1 MAEKPMLFNT
11 EMTRAILEDRKTQ
24 TRRLVKEIPLD
35 EQHFTVKGGVALA
48 CDGSGY
54 WYRAE
59 KFCRVQPG
67 DVLWVRETWQRLFE
81 YDKYVYRA
89 DYDDDEGLRIDRA
102 YVAWRPSIHMPR
114 EAARLFLNV
123 TGVRIERL
131 QDISPLDIKAEGIRI
146 KEDDEFDV
154 EMSQEA
160 MERFEFERLWD
171 STIKPADLPK
181 YGWEANPWVWRYT
194 FERYT
199 QGG

>member
-67 DVLWVRETWQRLFE
+67 DVLWVRETWQRLSDFGE
-81 YDKYVYRA
+81 WRYEYRA
-89 DYDDDEGLRIDRA
+89 DYEDDDPLRLDGMYIT
-102 YVAWRPSIHMPR
+102 WRPSIHMPR
-114 EAARLFLNV
+114 EAARLFLRVKN
-123 TGVRIERL
+123 VRIERL
-131 QDISPLDIKAEGIRI
+131 QDIDADGIRSEGLTSAAVHCGDMEI
-146 KEDDEFDV
+146 AVKEWKN
-154 EMSQEA
+154 
-160 MERFEFERLWD
+160 LWN
-171 STIKPADLPK
+171 STIKPTELPK